1 MARKYNQVTEMGK
14 LMDPIADKL
23 LTCGAMIVCS
33 AFGELGWWVTILFL
47 IREIGI
53 TVMRFFVME
62 RPGGKVIAA
71 AWPGKLKTVF
81 QCVGLSMLLL
91 PFWSLGNGQ
100 ATPFWMTA
108 YYFLTYAIIY
118 VHWSCASTRVRVP
131 VQHVRRPEAEV
142 TDIPMRELC
151 DSLAAGI
158 LKICEANNTKIAC
171 AESLTGGL
179 LADAFV
185 RIPGASNVLL
195 GSAVTYDINAK
206 LDPAR
211 GQGPIGSR
219 RCRTPR
225 SRPADGRRY
234 RSPIQPAGIRR
245 PNHRPFHHRRGR
257 PRSGR

>member
-1 MARKYNQVTEMGK
+1 MLRILMIPVFVILALMNAPAAQYAAVGVFVLAAITDALDGHIARKNRLVTNFGK
-14 LMDPIADKL
+14 FIDPIADKL

-118 VHWSCASTRVRVP
+118 VALV
-131 VQHVRRPEAEV
+131 
-142 TDIPMRELC
+142 LC
-151 DSLAAGI
+151 LYSGAVYLY
-158 LKICEANNTKIAC
+158 NT
-171 AESLTGGL
+171 
-179 LADAFV
+179 FV
-185 RIPGASNVLL
+185 APKR
-195 GSAVTYDINAK
+195 K
-206 LDPAR
+206 
-211 GQGPIGSR
+211 
-219 RCRTPR
+219 
-225 SRPADGRRY
+225 
-234 RSPIQPAGIRR
+234 
-245 PNHRPFHHRRGR
+245 
-257 PRSGR
+257 

>member
-1 MARKYNQVTEMGK
+1 MVLGIGHHLLLPALMGQLVVVIKDTALGYGITYMELLNQSKTLGSAYANTVPAYMVAAVLFIIAASTDKIDGWMARKYNQVTEMGK

-118 VHWSCASTRVRVP
+118 VALV
-131 VQHVRRPEAEV
+131 
-142 TDIPMRELC
+142 LC
-151 DSLAAGI
+151 LYSGAVYLY
-158 LKICEANNTKIAC
+158 NT
-171 AESLTGGL
+171 
-179 LADAFV
+179 FV
-185 RIPGASNVLL
+185 APKR
-195 GSAVTYDINAK
+195 K
-206 LDPAR
+206 
-211 GQGPIGSR
+211 
-219 RCRTPR
+219 
-225 SRPADGRRY
+225 
-234 RSPIQPAGIRR
+234 
-245 PNHRPFHHRRGR
+245 
-257 PRSGR
+257 